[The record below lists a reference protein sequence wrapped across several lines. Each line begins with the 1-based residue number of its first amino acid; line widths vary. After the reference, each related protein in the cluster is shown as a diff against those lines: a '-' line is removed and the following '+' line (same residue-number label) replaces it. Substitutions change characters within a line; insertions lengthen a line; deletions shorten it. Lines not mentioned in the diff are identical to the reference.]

1 MRRTTTRWLHPR
13 RPVSGT
19 TSSSTN
25 DLRIVVMALP
35 TMTPTA
41 RSMALPLPMKLLK
54 SDAIDIEASA
64 QKMLRTP

>member
-1 MRRTTTRWLHPR
+1 M
-13 RPVSGT
+13 SGT